1 MQTEDIIMRKQRV
14 LVEKEGNVSLKIE
27 NYNLKLLEQKNAM
40 DIILMNY
47 MVLR

>member
-27 NYNLKLLEQKNAM
+27 NYK
-40 DIILMNY
+40 Y
-47 MVLR
+47 F